1 MRLLHKIVRKLKRL
15 DEKAD
20 DNFPD
25 TGLGGLMVYGLSAG
39 ALLYAFITI
48 FI

>member
-1 MRLLHKIVRKLKRL
+1 MQLLHKIIKAFKRL

-20 DNFPD
+20 KNFPD

-39 ALLYAFITI
+39 ALLYGFITI